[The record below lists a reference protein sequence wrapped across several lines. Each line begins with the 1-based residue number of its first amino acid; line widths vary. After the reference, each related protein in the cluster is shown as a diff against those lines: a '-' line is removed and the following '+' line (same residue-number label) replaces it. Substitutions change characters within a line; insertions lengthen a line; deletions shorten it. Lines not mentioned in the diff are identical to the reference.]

1 MSVGVGTGGKVSDG
15 SSARGA
21 VLAAGGGTLGSPAVS
36 VEGGAPGAAEPVS
49 VLSAGDDQ
57 STTFRGVGAVARVGA
72 APMPPAPTGALIG
85 AGPGVGPANCQPT
98 VTAKGSPRATRPR
111 KIDLGES
118 RTHEHRFA
126 APKGYGVF
134 RNSEIRSRSSRRLLQ
149 STAGRS

>member
-1 MSVGVGTGGKVSDG
+1 
-15 SSARGA
+15 
-21 VLAAGGGTLGSPAVS
+21 
-36 VEGGAPGAAEPVS
+36 
-49 VLSAGDDQ
+49 
-57 STTFRGVGAVARVGA
+57 
-72 APMPPAPTGALIG
+72 
-85 AGPGVGPANCQPT
+85 